1 MPSGASAARLVHT
14 IAPVYDARSRVLLLG
29 TFPSPKS
36 RASGFFYGH
45 PQNRFWRVMAVVLD
59 VPAPRS
65 NEEKAALML
74 SRRIALWDVLQSC
87 GITGA
92 SDASIKD
99 PKPNDLSPILRAG
112 DIRAIFTTGK
122 KAFDLYEKYIKSAT
136 GIPAAALPST
146 SPANCACSFDRLCEA
161 YRVILPYLED

>member
-45 PQNRFWRVMAVVLD
+45 PQNRFWRVMAAVLD

-99 PKPNDLSPILRAG
+99 PKPNDFPRFCA
-112 DIRAIFTTGK
+112 RAISVRFLQLEK
-122 KAFDLYEKYIKSAT
+122 KHLIYTKS
-136 GIPAAALPST
+136 I
-146 SPANCACSFDRLCEA
+146 
-161 YRVILPYLED
+161 

>member
-45 PQNRFWRVMAVVLD
+45 PQNRFWRVMAAVLD

-74 SRRIALWDVLQSC
+74 SAVGRAAIVRDYRR
-87 GITGA
+87 
-92 SDASIKD
+92 K
-99 PKPNDLSPILRAG
+99 R
-112 DIRAIFTTGK
+112 
-122 KAFDLYEKYIKSAT
+122 
-136 GIPAAALPST
+136 
-146 SPANCACSFDRLCEA
+146 
-161 YRVILPYLED
+161 RVD

>member
-45 PQNRFWRVMAVVLD
+45 PQNRFWRVMAAV
-59 VPAPRS
+59 
-65 NEEKAALML
+65 
-74 SRRIALWDVLQSC
+74 WDVLQSC